1 MRFSAVLL
9 SLFLPLLATAAN
21 ADTLVWLESIEAGR
35 AQAART
41 GKLLLVHFWSTH
53 CGPCVQLD
61 RKVYSQDQ
69 VAQSIERHFVPVK
82 INTEVHPEL
91 ARRHAIRF
99 VPTDLVMDAS
109 GRILATQKCP
119 PEPTRYLAGLMR
131 LVPTA
136 NANRQA
142 ATAPTSEVK
151 YENIV
156 GSRYASSQTPPS
168 VAAMPPQMSPQIP
181 PQVPAFSPSSATP
194 SVSPVNLQQ
203 PVQGPPSSS
212 VARSSYAP
220 APSANVAQSL
230 VPPTRTPP
238 HTVMTPPKNEE
249 PGLDGMCAV
258 ELTEHQ
264 KWVAGD
270 RRWGAYH
277 RGRLYLFAGELQQQR
292 FLANPDHYSPVF
304 SGYDP
309 VVALKERR
317 FVPGRRQHG
326 AFYNRRVYLFASEA
340 SLAEFYQ
347 APERFQSAAT
357 QAPVN
362 R

>member
-1 MRFSAVLL
+1 M
-9 SLFLPLLATAAN
+9 TN
-21 ADTLVWLESIEAGR
+21 SIITSWMNTTPGN
-35 AQAART
+35 T
-41 GKLLLVHFWSTH
+41 GI
-53 CGPCVQLD
+53 VQGY
-61 RKVYSQDQ
+61 RSYYGMFCCSGKNCRQ
-69 VAQSIERHFVPVK
+69 V
-82 INTEVHPEL
+82 
-91 ARRHAIRF
+91 
-99 VPTDLVMDAS
+99 
-109 GRILATQKCP
+109 
-119 PEPTRYLAGLMR
+119 
-131 LVPTA
+131 
-136 NANRQA
+136 
-142 ATAPTSEVK
+142 
-151 YENIV
+151 
-156 GSRYASSQTPPS
+156 
-168 VAAMPPQMSPQIP
+168 
-181 PQVPAFSPSSATP
+181 
-194 SVSPVNLQQ
+194 QQ
-203 PVQGPPSSS
+203 PVQGPLSSP

-220 APSANVAQSL
+220 DPPASVAQSL

-238 HTVMTPPKNEE
+238 HTVTTPPKNEE

-258 ELTEHQ
+258 ELTERQ

-277 RGRLYLFAGELQQQR
+277 RGRLYLFAGEVQQQR
-292 FLANPDHYSPVF
+292 FLANPDYYSPVF

-309 VVALKERR
+309 VVALKEGR